1 MLLLFLYKY
10 FIFKNDL
17 LSLQKINKYTM
28 TKKKRKANYFYNG
41 GPVWDKNL
49 SFGKN
54 LGNAFNSG
62 ALNSVVGAA
71 SSMAGQ
77 GISGG
82 LSSGVG
88 NAMQGLGSIASAIPG
103 PWGAIAGAGL
113 NIVGGLV
120 NKAFGSQINEQA
132 VQEAKAANTQ
142 QSNMQFAA
150 SNTADLLDQ
159 SNFGLLGNIKR
170 SDIGK
175 DGWFSDKA
183 KNLTA
188 ELNRQRERA
197 NQQAIANFGAVAEN
211 VDTQNDLNALANYAA
226 YGGPLTMRYT
236 GTMSPFGNIFA
247 NGGNIHISPS
257 KRGTFT
263 AAAKKHGKSV
273 QSFASQ
279 VLANKENYSSAMVK
293 KANFARNASKWK
305 HEEGGPLKKKSFED
319 WYKTVPVDRNDTTS
333 YNLRR
338 AYELAPY
345 NELEAWRTSSIED
358 LNAGKNHLRSVYR
371 NPNTGVYEFM
381 KSKNHPT
388 LHFETDW
395 YNSNDPEAVE
405 FRKNYDLDMSGDY
418 YKYVPKKKAFGGDL
432 NTNGGDFSNGP
443 IMIGNGGTHE
453 ENPMEGVQMGVDGQG
468 IPNLVEEGE
477 VIFNDYVF
485 SNRMKVPKAIRSKY
499 KLREKKGI
507 TFADAA
513 KRISKESEERPNDPI
528 SQNGLKAMLGE
539 LATVQEDE
547 RLKKQMRNPEFRQ
560 QVMNQLSMQGQQQYA
575 QGGLLGKKYAG
586 LGAYPNTL
594 ESPDQEYPYAFYG
607 NNGKNKATNPKIVGG
622 WANFTDNNGNM
633 LYNPETG
640 IYSPDYLGSDFQYWL
655 RSNYGKLSKDWWNSS
670 NAPDYFKAGN
680 KSAPTID
687 QMIGTIFSPGLMYDK
702 QYGEAHDFGR
712 YAYNQY
718 RKSFNLT
725 PPELEIKGLELPKPP
740 ESSQTSE
747 SSNTYPTWM
756 RYAPIAA
763 AGVGVFTDALGWTN
777 KPDYSNADAILDA
790 TANGGKYT
798 PVSFNPLGNY
808 LTYQP
813 FDRNYYINK
822 LNAQAG
828 ATRRAI
834 MNQSAGNRST
844 ALAGILAA
852 DYNAQGK
859 LGDLARQAEE
869 YNLAQKEKV
878 ATFNRG
884 TDQFNSEM
892 GLKAAMA
899 NQSALA
905 NLRDYRLK
913 GTMAA
918 AEMREKARMLADA
931 NRSANLT
938 NFVQGLGDIGSE
950 NIGWN
955 QLQWAIDHG
964 VFGPMQDTPSKGYRK
979 SRKGKNGGKLLTKN
993 G

>member
-1 MLLLFLYKY
+1 
-10 FIFKNDL
+10 
-17 LSLQKINKYTM
+17 M
-28 TKKKRKANYFYNG
+28 TKKKRKANYFNNG

-150 SNTADLLDQ
+150 SNTTDLLDQ
-159 SNFGLLGNIKR
+159 SNFGLLGNINR

-197 NQQAIANFGAVAEN
+197 NQQAIANFGATAEN

-236 GTMSPFGNIFA
+236 GTMSPFGNTFA
-247 NGGNIHISPS
+247 DGGNIHIKPEN
-257 KRGTFT
+257 RGKFT
-263 AAAKKHGKSV
+263 RLKERTGKSSTWYKEHGTPE
-273 QSFASQ
+273 QRKMATFA
-279 VLANKENYSSAMVK
+279 LN
-293 KANFARNASKWK
+293 ARKWK
-305 HEEGGPLKKKSFED
+305 H
-319 WYKTVPVDRNDTTS
+319 
-333 YNLRR
+333 
-338 AYELAPY
+338 
-345 NELEAWRTSSIED
+345 
-358 LNAGKNHLRSVYR
+358 
-371 NPNTGVYEFM
+371 
-381 KSKNHPT
+381 
-388 LHFETDW
+388 
-395 YNSNDPEAVE
+395 
-405 FRKNYDLDMSGDY
+405 
-418 YKYVPKKKAFGGDL
+418 AFGGDL
-432 NTNGGDFSNGP
+432 NTNGGDFSNGL

-453 ENPMEGVQMGVDGQG
+453 ENPMEGVQMGVDDQG
-468 IPNLVEEGE
+468 TPNLVEEGE

-528 SQNGLKAMLGE
+528 SQRGLDVMLGE
-539 LATVQEDE
+539 LASVQEDE

-575 QGGLLGKKYAG
+575 QGGLLGRKYAG

-633 LYNPETG
+633 LYDPEKG
-640 IYSPDYLGSDFQYWL
+640 EYSPDYLGSDFQYWL
-655 RSNYGKLSKDWWNSS
+655 RSNYGKLSKDWWNNS

-798 PVSFNPLGNY
+798 PVSFSPLGNY

-822 LNAQAG
+822 LNAQSG

-834 MNQSAGNRST
+834 VNQSAGNRAT
-844 ALAGILAA
+844 TLAGLLAA

-964 VFGPMQDTPSKGYRK
+964 VFGPMQDTPSKGYEK
-979 SRKGKNGGKLLTKN
+979 SRKKRNGGKLLTKK

>member
-28 TKKKRKANYFYNG
+28 TKKKRKANYFCNG

-197 NQQAIANFGAVAEN
+197 NQQAIANFGATAEN

-236 GTMSPFGNIFA
+236 GTMSPFGNTFA

-293 KANFARNASKWK
+293 KANFARNAAKW
-305 HEEGGPLKKKSFED
+305 HS
-319 WYKTVPVDRNDTTS
+319 
-333 YNLRR
+333 
-338 AYELAPY
+338 
-345 NELEAWRTSSIED
+345 
-358 LNAGKNHLRSVYR
+358 
-371 NPNTGVYEFM
+371 
-381 KSKNHPT
+381 
-388 LHFETDW
+388 
-395 YNSNDPEAVE
+395 
-405 FRKNYDLDMSGDY
+405 
-418 YKYVPKKKAFGGDL
+418 FGGDL
-432 NTNGGDFSNGP
+432 NTNGGDFSNGL

-528 SQNGLKAMLGE
+528 SQNGLKTMLGE
-539 LATVQEDE
+539 LASVQEDE

-575 QGGLLGKKYAG
+575 QGGLLGRKYAG

-640 IYSPDYLGSDFQYWL
+640 VYSPDYRGSDFQYWL

-687 QMIGTIFSPGLMYDK
+687 QMIGTFFSPGLMYDK

>member
-1 MLLLFLYKY
+1 
-10 FIFKNDL
+10 
-17 LSLQKINKYTM
+17 M
-28 TKKKRKANYFYNG
+28 TKKKRKANYFNNG

-62 ALNSVVGAA
+62 ALNSVIGAA

-150 SNTADLLDQ
+150 SNTTDLLDQ
-159 SNFGLLGNIKR
+159 SNFGLLGNINR

-236 GTMSPFGNIFA
+236 GTMSPFGNTFA
-247 NGGNIHISPS
+247 DGGNIHIKPS

-279 VLANKENYSSAMVK
+279 VLANKENYSPAMVK
-293 KANFARNASKWK
+293 KANFARNAAKW
-305 HEEGGPLKKKSFED
+305 HS
-319 WYKTVPVDRNDTTS
+319 
-333 YNLRR
+333 
-338 AYELAPY
+338 
-345 NELEAWRTSSIED
+345 
-358 LNAGKNHLRSVYR
+358 
-371 NPNTGVYEFM
+371 
-381 KSKNHPT
+381 
-388 LHFETDW
+388 
-395 YNSNDPEAVE
+395 
-405 FRKNYDLDMSGDY
+405 
-418 YKYVPKKKAFGGDL
+418 FGGDL
-432 NTNGGDFSNGP
+432 NTNGGDFSNGL

-468 IPNLVEEGE
+468 TPNLVEEGE

-575 QGGLLGKKYAG
+575 QGGLLGRKYAG

-964 VFGPMQDTPSKGYRK
+964 VFGPMQDTPSKGYEK
-979 SRKGKNGGKLLTKN
+979 SRKKKNGGKLLTKK

>member
-1 MLLLFLYKY
+1 
-10 FIFKNDL
+10 
-17 LSLQKINKYTM
+17 M

-41 GPVWDKNL
+41 GTVWDKNL

-150 SNTADLLDQ
+150 SNTTDLLDQ
-159 SNFGLLGNIKR
+159 SNFGLLGNINR

-197 NQQAIANFGAVAEN
+197 NQQAIANFGATAEN

-236 GTMSPFGNIFA
+236 GTMSPFGNTFA
-247 NGGNIHISPS
+247 DGGNIHIKPEN
-257 KRGTFT
+257 RGKFT
-263 AAAKKHGKSV
+263 RLKERTGKSSTWYKEHGTPE
-273 QSFASQ
+273 QRKMATFA
-279 VLANKENYSSAMVK
+279 LN
-293 KANFARNASKWK
+293 ARKWK
-305 HEEGGPLKKKSFED
+305 H
-319 WYKTVPVDRNDTTS
+319 
-333 YNLRR
+333 
-338 AYELAPY
+338 
-345 NELEAWRTSSIED
+345 
-358 LNAGKNHLRSVYR
+358 
-371 NPNTGVYEFM
+371 
-381 KSKNHPT
+381 
-388 LHFETDW
+388 
-395 YNSNDPEAVE
+395 
-405 FRKNYDLDMSGDY
+405 
-418 YKYVPKKKAFGGDL
+418 AFGGDL
-432 NTNGGDFSNGP
+432 NTNGGDFSNGL

-453 ENPMEGVQMGVDGQG
+453 ENPMEGVQMGVDDQG
-468 IPNLVEEGE
+468 TPNLVEEGE

-485 SNRMKVPKAIRSKY
+485 SDRMKVPKAIRSKY

-528 SQNGLKAMLGE
+528 SQRGLDVMLGE
-539 LATVQEDE
+539 LASVQEDE

-575 QGGLLGKKYAG
+575 QGGLLGRKYAG

-633 LYNPETG
+633 LYDPEKG
-640 IYSPDYLGSDFQYWL
+640 EYSPDYLGSDFQYWL
-655 RSNYGKLSKDWWNSS
+655 RSNYGKLSKDWWNNS

-798 PVSFNPLGNY
+798 PVSFSPLGNY

-822 LNAQAG
+822 LNAQSG

-834 MNQSAGNRST
+834 VNQSAGNRAT
-844 ALAGILAA
+844 ALAGLLAA

-964 VFGPMQDTPSKGYRK
+964 VFGPMQDTPSKGYEK
-979 SRKGKNGGKLLTKN
+979 SRKKKNGGKLLTKK